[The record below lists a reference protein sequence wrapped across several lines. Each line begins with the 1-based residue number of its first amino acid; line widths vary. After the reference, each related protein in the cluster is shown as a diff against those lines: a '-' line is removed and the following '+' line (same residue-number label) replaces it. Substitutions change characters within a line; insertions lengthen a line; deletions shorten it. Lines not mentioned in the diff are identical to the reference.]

1 MPMVSGRLWKL
12 YAVVTHNSVLMKRTL
27 SILIFLLFCNALFSQ
42 DSGYARLLVD
52 TLASDYLA
60 GRGYTEDGGLKAANL
75 IATEFQKHK
84 LKHFGKDYFQKF
96 RFPMNTFPGK
106 MMLQADDVNLE
117 AGTDFII
124 NSNSMSVTGTFD
136 LVYLTDT
143 NMTWDKLQQKARVP
157 EFRNK
162 IFVVSKY
169 FEALHGMTLPNIKG
183 VLVLSDKALTWS
195 VSAGFEVTDFLVIQ
209 CRKDKFP
216 GYANRI
222 QVDIENEFVKKYQAL
237 NVIGYL
243 EGAVQPDS
251 FIVFTAHYD
260 HLGKLGTKATFNGA
274 NDNASGTAMIIDL
287 ARHYGHALNL
297 PDYSIVFI
305 AFAGEEA
312 GLLGSS
318 YFVENPLFPLKNIR
332 FVINLD
338 MVGTGIDGIKVV
350 NGSIFKREFGILTEI
365 NAKQSLIK
373 EVSMRGESKNSDHY
387 PFYAAGI
394 PAFFIYSLD
403 PSYKDYHNVYDRPEH
418 LPMTAYEGIFRLMTG
433 FVNSFSKN

>member
-1 MPMVSGRLWKL
+1 MMNKILILFLGLTFCVPL
-12 YAVVTHNSVLMKRTL
+12 YA
-27 SILIFLLFCNALFSQ
+27 Q

-52 TLASDYLA
+52 TLASPYMA
-60 GRGYTEDGGLKAANL
+60 GRGYTEDGGKKAASL

-84 LKHFGKDYFQKF
+84 LKSFGKDYFQKF
-96 RFPMNTFPGK
+96 SFPMNTFPGK
-106 MMLQADDVNLE
+106 MMLRADDVILE

-124 NSNSMSVTGTFD
+124 NCNSGSVNGSFE

-143 NMTWDKLQQKARVP
+143 SMTWDKLQQKSRVP

-162 IFVVSKY
+162 FFVVSKY
-169 FEALHGMTLPNIKG
+169 FEALHVMSLPNIKG
-183 VLVLSDKALTWS
+183 VVVLTDKPLTWS
-195 VSAGFEVTDFLVIQ
+195 VSAGSEVADFLVIQ

-216 GYANRI
+216 GYSTRI
-222 QVDIENEFVKKYQAL
+222 TVEIENQFVKKHRAL
-237 NVIGYL
+237 NVVGYL
-243 EGAVQPDS
+243 EGAVKPDS

-260 HLGKLGTKATFNGA
+260 HLGKLGTKALFAGA

-287 ARHYGHALNL
+287 ARHYGHAVNL

-332 FVINLD
+332 FIINLD

-350 NGSIFKREFGILTEI
+350 NGSVFKSEFEKLTKI
-365 NAKQSLIK
+365 NTEEALIK
-373 EVSMRGESKNSDHY
+373 EVSMRGESKNSDHF
-387 PFYAAGI
+387 PFYANGI

-403 PSYKDYHNVYDRPEH
+403 PSYKEYHNVYDTREH